1 MTKTFS
7 IPFVYIL
14 IFLVSKEVFSYE
26 SEKVV
31 ILCLLTFFVT
41 SYYYLRTILHENFLS
56 TSEKLV
62 EEIDELLTL
71 RGELEK
77 KIKTFWGAYLRL
89 EEVLVEICFWVKKN
103 FQSIVK
109 KANANRVLFSFHI
122 IKDQLNMIL
131 TETLITK
138 HLFKQLYLTIVVNN
152 FYFLLNSKL
161 NNSPISLDINT
172 FLDKL
177 KSSKNEVT
185 FEKLIT
191 SENLNREFYDSET
204 RTFVN
209 FENKIFSWVD
219 EQNNLKEWKTSWFD
233 KF

>member
-77 KIKTFWGAYLRL
+77 KIKTFWRAYLRL

>member
-1 MTKTFS
+1 
-7 IPFVYIL
+7 
-14 IFLVSKEVFSYE
+14 
-26 SEKVV
+26 
-31 ILCLLTFFVT
+31 
-41 SYYYLRTILHENFLS
+41 
-56 TSEKLV
+56 
-62 EEIDELLTL
+62 
-71 RGELEK
+71 
-77 KIKTFWGAYLRL
+77 
-89 EEVLVEICFWVKKN
+89 
-103 FQSIVK
+103 
-109 KANANRVLFSFHI
+109 
-122 IKDQLNMIL
+122 MIL

-204 RTFVN
+204 KTFVN
-209 FENKIFSWVD
+209 FENKIFS
-219 EQNNLKEWKTSWFD
+219 
-233 KF
+233 

>member
-31 ILCLLTFFVT
+31 VLCLLTFFVT
-41 SYYYLRTILHENFLS
+41 SYYYLRTILHENFVS
-56 TSEKLV
+56 TSEKLE
-62 EEIDELLTL
+62 EEIDQLLTL
-71 RGELEK
+71 RAELEK
-77 KIKTFWGAYLRL
+77 KIKIFWRAYIRL

-103 FQSIVK
+103 FQTVVK
-109 KANANRVLFSFHI
+109 KANVNRILFNFHV

-131 TETLITK
+131 TETLVTK
-138 HLFKQLYLTIVVNN
+138 HLFKQLYLTIVINN

-161 NNSPISLDINT
+161 NNSSVSLDINT

-185 FEKLIT
+185 FENLIT
-191 SENLNREFYDSET
+191 SSNLNREFYDSET
-204 RTFVN
+204 KTFVN
-209 FENKIFSWVD
+209 FENVVFSWVED
-219 EQNNLKEWKTSWFD
+219 KNNLKEWKTSWFD